1 MPSRISCPQGHATR
15 KIAMR
20 DAAVSLSE
28 DRAIGAC
35 EKCGKPLQ
43 YQLDHVNSND
53 STAKQHTYKV
63 TRAVRLRTRP
73 AKNEKYDPFLLLL
86 RDIETGAEQILPV
99 FWMQGESAVQRGG
112 PFSPAMTLE
121 EWKDLFR
128 RMDASFV
135 DLNERIRQRAYE
147 IYEQRG
153 RTDGHALNDWLQ
165 AQTELTAETTL
176 RTAA

>member
-1 MPSRISCPQGHATR
+1 MPARISCPQGHATR

-28 DRAIGAC
+28 NRAIGAC
-35 EKCGKPLQ
+35 DKCGKPLQ
-43 YQLDHVNSND
+43 YQFDHISSND
-53 STAKQHTYKV
+53 PTGKQHTYKV

-99 FWMQGESAVQRGG
+99 FWMEGETPAQRGG

-121 EWKDLFR
+121 EWKELFR
-128 RMDASFV
+128 RMDANFV
-135 DLNERIRQRAYE
+135 DLEHRIRSRAYE

-153 RTDGHALNDWLQ
+153 RTHGHAVEDWLQ
-165 AQTELTAETTL
+165 AQAELAGADTL
-176 RTAA
+176 RAAA